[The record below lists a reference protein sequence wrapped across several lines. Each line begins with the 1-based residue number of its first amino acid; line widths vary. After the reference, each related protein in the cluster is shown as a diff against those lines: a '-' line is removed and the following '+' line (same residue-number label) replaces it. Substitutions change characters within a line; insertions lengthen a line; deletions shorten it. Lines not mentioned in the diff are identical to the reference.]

1 MVSHK
6 MAEVLSA
13 LPTLWFGVF
22 YAFVE
27 LVRLSAS
34 KCRSRFCLP
43 LQAFGL
49 VGSHRNLPITAKE
62 FFGYR

>member
-27 LVRLSAS
+27 LVYQQVSVDHAFVYHFKRLD
-34 KCRSRFCLP
+34 
-43 LQAFGL
+43 
-49 VGSHRNLPITAKE
+49 
-62 FFGYR
+62 